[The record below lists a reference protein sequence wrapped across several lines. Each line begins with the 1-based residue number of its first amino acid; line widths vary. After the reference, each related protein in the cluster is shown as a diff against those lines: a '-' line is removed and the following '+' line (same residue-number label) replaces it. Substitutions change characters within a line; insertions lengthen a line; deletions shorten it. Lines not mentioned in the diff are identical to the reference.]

1 MNDCA
6 KIKTMKILRNICVS
20 STAIAMAFV
29 HWIAVTFSLL
39 FEETQFFSKSYT
51 FGLPE
56 PTLFNWLL
64 YLNTPSGFII
74 DFIVHPVLSLF
85 GRNLL
90 TESLGILILIC
101 CISFQWLLIGYLL
114 EKIFQKRMK

>member
-1 MNDCA
+1 
-6 KIKTMKILRNICVS
+6 MKILRNIITNPV
-20 STAIAMAFV
+20 AIAVAVV
-29 HWIAVTFSLL
+29 HWIVVTFSLL
-39 FEETQFFSKSYT
+39 FEETQFFSNHII

-56 PTLFNWLL
+56 PRLFHWLL

-74 DFIVHPVLSLF
+74 EFIVHPVLSSF